1 MHQVPHHYHPP
12 FEKVSYKQDIHF
24 QKYFFTGPLKLGLGS
39 HEDNKATYNLKDIE
53 LIISKDSLFTLD
65 KEVRLCE
72 EESKA
77 DCSTRQYMD
86 ALMEECQ
93 CLPFQLRSLLT
104 NVCIQN

>member
-1 MHQVPHHYHPP
+1 M
-12 FEKVSYKQDIHF
+12 
-24 QKYFFTGPLKLGLGS
+24 KLGLGS
-39 HEDNKATYNLKDIE
+39 HEDNNAIYNLKDIE

-72 EESKA
+72 EEYKA

-104 NVCIQN
+104 NVCIQNWKEYCQAPIVFLSLIP